1 MPRWCSLRFDFVAM
15 ASPCTLLIDAQ
26 DEGQMRQA
34 ADAAMAEVRRIEAK
48 FSRYRADSVLAR
60 IHNQAGLAPVP
71 IDPETASLLAFAD
84 QLWRQSDGLFDI
96 TSGVLRRAWDF
107 GRAALP
113 QPEALQRCLEL
124 VGWSRVERGDAG
136 VRLPVAGM
144 ELDFGGF
151 GKEYA
156 ADRAAMVL
164 HQHGIQHALVNLGGD
179 LHALGPRG
187 LPECAGQAWTID
199 IQHPRPTSADDDTPL
214 AQLELARGGLA
225 TSGDYERFFELDGR
239 RYSHIL
245 DPRTGWPVQG
255 LQSVSVL
262 DATTTSAG
270 ALATL
275 AMLKGATASRWLED
289 QQVRYLLVHEDGL
302 LQHSTA
308 PRPAAPHSIPATQ
321 CP

>member
-1 MPRWCSLRFDFVAM
+1 MIGPVVVAC
-15 ASPCTLLIDAQ
+15 AEQPIANAVRAAGGEAVECD
-26 DEGQMRQA
+26 DET
-34 ADAAMAEVRRIEAK
+34 V
-48 FSRYRADSVLAR
+48 
-60 IHNQAGLAPVP
+60 
-71 IDPETASLLAFAD
+71 SLLDFAD
-84 QLWRQSDGLFDI
+84 QMFRASQGLFDI

-144 ELDFGGF
+144 ELDFGGL

-245 DPRTGWPVQG
+245 DPRTGYPATKARSVTVFRLIVRDNDTG
-255 LQSVSVL
+255 PSGRSSFSDKLQR
-262 DATTTSAG
+262 AAG
-270 ALATL
+270 
-275 AMLKGATASRWLED
+275 
-289 QQVRYLLVHEDGL
+289 LLVSASSMNFQTL
-302 LQHSTA
+302 LRHG
-308 PRPAAPHSIPATQ
+308 
-321 CP
+321 